1 MEDIISLEKRQTDVV
16 AKEYLMQGYEV
27 SREVVL
33 DFFPKLP
40 VDLLAKKGEDIKVIE
55 VKTRTSLARN
65 PAITELGNLLYTKPG
80 WTYVLHLVGEPELL
94 YSPENACPFDTTD
107 IDRRIEDAERL
118 VELGFLDA
126 AFLLAWSASES
137 AVRILIAKE
146 GISTIKR
153 ITSSAYTL
161 GTAVVDGALTR
172 EDYNY
177 LLSLMRHRNAV
188 IHGFKGDNFDE
199 SLTLRLI
206 ETTQRLL
213 SEIVTSE
220 AD

>member
-94 YSPENACPFDTTD
+94 YSPENTCPFDTTD